1 MTAHASQSE
10 ASSDSA
16 MHQDKPT
23 ILHIQDVDKSYGDKL
38 ILENID
44 LSVKQGELCT
54 LVGPS
59 GSGKSTLLRLIL
71 GQEFPSKGAL
81 TIAGQPGGVP
91 DTRRGIVF
99 QRYSLFPHLTVL
111 ENVALGRTLQAGLVE
126 RWKRKR
132 EFDEEAM
139 HYLNRVRLGGDANKY
154 PHELS
159 GGMRQRVAIAQ
170 SLLSKPPILLMD
182 EPFGALDPETREE
195 MQLFLLELWDEHPM
209 TIFFVTHDLEEA
221 LFLGTRILALSQY
234 YTDDRGDKPRN
245 GRGARVVADYHLPRL
260 ASSTEIKHN
269 KEFVELIERIRREA
283 FNPAFLQHVTEFN
296 LRHPDA
302 FQTLT
307 EDEHYADQ

>member
-1 MTAHASQSE
+1 MTMQQRS
-10 ASSDSA
+10 
-16 MHQDKPT
+16 T
-23 ILHIQDVDKSYGDKL
+23 ILHLEDVYKRYGELL
-38 ILENID
+38 ILDDID
-44 LSVKQGELCT
+44 LSVKEGELCT

-71 GQEFPSKGAL
+71 GQEQPSAGEL
-81 TIAGQPGGVP
+81 TIAGKVAGTP

-111 ENVALGRTLQAGLVE
+111 QNVALGRNLQTGFLE
-126 RWKRKR
+126 RRRRRK

-139 HYLNRVRLGGDANKY
+139 HYLQRVRLGQHADKY

-170 SLLSKPPILLMD
+170 SLLTKPPILLMD

-195 MQLFLLELWDEHPM
+195 MQIFLLELWDEHRM

-221 LFLGTRILALSQY
+221 LFVGTRILVLSQY
-234 YTDDRGDKPRN
+234 YTDGRGELPN
-245 GRGARVVADYHLPRL
+245 GERGARIVADYHLPQM

-269 KEFVELIERIRREA
+269 PEFVQLLEHIRQEGFNPNYLQHARA
-283 FNPAFLQHVTEFN
+283 FNLK
-296 LRHPDA
+296 HPDS
-302 FQTLT
+302 FQTLS
-307 EDEHYADQ
+307 EVEHYTATSVTTSS